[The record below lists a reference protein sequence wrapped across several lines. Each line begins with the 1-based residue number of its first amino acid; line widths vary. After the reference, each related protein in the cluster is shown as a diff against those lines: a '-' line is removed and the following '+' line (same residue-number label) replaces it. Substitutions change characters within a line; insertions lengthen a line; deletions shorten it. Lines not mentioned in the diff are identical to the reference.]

1 MPLRRN
7 KEDKTMS
14 ETVSEKTTPTNSD
27 AEKKTEEKKKKDV
40 PAEGE
45 IRQDD
50 VDIFVERPQSANDD
64 PNLFVSVGGKNYL
77 LPKGEYSRV
86 PREVAHEI
94 MRAQAAQQAMDKRS
108 RAMVESASRQAR
120 SVGVAL

>member
-1 MPLRRN
+1 
-7 KEDKTMS
+7 MS
-14 ETVSEKTTPTNSD
+14 ETVSEKTTPANSD
-27 AEKKTEEKKKKDV
+27 AEKKKKKAIPEEGETLQKAV
-40 PAEGE
+40 PEEGE

-108 RAMVESASRQAR
+108 RAMVESAMQQAKAASGR
-120 SVGVAL
+120 Y

>member
-1 MPLRRN
+1 
-7 KEDKTMS
+7 MS
-14 ETVSEKTTPTNSD
+14 ETVSEKTTPANSD
-27 AEKKTEEKKKKDV
+27 AEKKKKKAV

-45 IRQDD
+45 ILQDD

-108 RAMVESASRQAR
+108 RAMVESAMQQAKAASGR
-120 SVGVAL
+120 Y